1 MEEGDEKMDS
11 VTQNG
16 IWSVIETAIALAALV
31 VSIIALIKSSK
42 ADKLQAKV
50 NELELEIK
58 AYELSKIKKEQ
69 NCIVSVNTVKYGK
82 GKHRLRVYNAG
93 ENAAYN
99 VSAKIA
105 DNPGVILMEREMQ
118 PYECLDGRQN
128 YEMVLISCD
137 QSKPKFTVQYE
148 WSDIYGKIYSDS
160 KLCTLK

>member
-1 MEEGDEKMDS
+1 MDP
-11 VTQNG
+11 VTQNSVN
-16 IWSVIETAIALAALV
+16 IWSVIEASVAVAALV

-58 AYELSKIKKEQ
+58 AYELSKIVKEQ
-69 NCIVSVNTVKYGK
+69 NCSISVNTVKLGK

-93 ENAAYN
+93 EDDAYN

-105 DNPGVILMEREMQ
+105 DNPGVILVDTDMQ
-118 PYECLDGRQN
+118 PYECLSGKQSYD
-128 YEMVLISCD
+128 MVLLSYD
-137 QSKPKFTVQYE
+137 QTMPKFTVQYE
-148 WSDIYGKIYSDS
+148 WRDIHGNEHCGS